1 VRALGACLAVAYVF
15 ASAAGAA
22 GIGGCIHADAGGEGH
37 GHGAQAAA
45 PVHTASAH
53 HSAVPLPC
61 ASGEDHAQDLAE
73 ADSHHGASDPCDC
86 LGDCSIA
93 AGMADAPAARS
104 LYAAGRIASSE
115 FFPSPDQVETPAD
128 QHRLPYPNAP
138 PLL

>member
-1 VRALGACLAVAYVF
+1 MGAWLALAYVY

-22 GIGGCIHADAGGEGH
+22 GVGGCIHADAGGKGH
-37 GHGAQAAA
+37 GHGAQAA
-45 PVHTASAH
+45 PVHSASDH

-61 ASGEDHAQDLAE
+61 ASGEDHQQDPAE
-73 ADSHHGASDPCDC
+73 ATSHHDASDPCDC

-93 AGMADAPAARS
+93 TAMADLSAARMLCAEGRAATGES
-104 LYAAGRIASSE
+104 L
-115 FFPSPDQVETPAD
+115 PSPDQVETCAD